1 MQVIPKP
8 THGSLE
14 WLTVRHRD
22 TAGNVT
28 FGASEAGALMGVS
41 EYTTLADLCIS
52 KLQPPVEREPEP
64 QMVKGLIFE
73 DPLLKHA
80 GTLSGYEVTT
90 PNFMYRKGR
99 FTVTLDGLAYTPED
113 YDNPQRIIEAKVTSA
128 YTVASADDLPRSWVM
143 QGHVQQW
150 VVGLPVSFIVFDK
163 RQHINLI
170 EMPFDEALMD
180 QIVQVA
186 EIVGNDLDTGE
197 IPDYAYAQMTADQVQ
212 ALYPVKE
219 SRAIT
224 ADDDVVNYIFDLE
237 TTRNQLK
244 KLKDEESA
252 LMDSIARA
260 MGDADEVTD
269 ANGFTMLTW
278 RQQKGR
284 QSFDAK
290 AFQAA
295 HPDLYAQFLKEGAP
309 FRVMRLG
316 KGNR

>member
-8 THGSLE
+8 AHGSLP
-14 WLTVRHRD
+14 WLQIRHRD
-22 TAGNVT
+22 DEGNVT
-28 FGASEAGALMGVS
+28 FGGSEVGALMGVS

-52 KLQPPVEREPEP
+52 KLSPPEVKEPEP
-64 QMVKGLIFE
+64 QMIKGLIFE
-73 DPLLKHA
+73 DGLLKHS
-80 GTLSGYEVTT
+80 GTLLDLEVTT

-99 FTVTLDGLAYTPED
+99 FTVTLDGLAYTPDD

-163 RQHINLI
+163 RQHINLV
-170 EMPFDEALMD
+170 EMRFDEALM
-180 QIVQVA
+180 QTILQVA
-186 EIVGNDLDTGE
+186 DIVGGDLDTGE
-197 IPDYAYAQMTADQVQ
+197 IPDYAYAQMTADQI
-212 ALYPVKE
+212 ATLYPVKE
-219 SRAIT
+219 SRSIV
-224 ADDDVVNYIFDLE
+224 ADDVLVNDVFDLE
-237 TTRNQLK
+237 TTRNQIKQLK
-244 KLKDEESA
+244 EQESE
-252 LMDSIARA
+252 LVDSIARR
-260 MGDADEVTD
+260 MGEHDEITD
-269 ANGFTMLTW
+269 AAGFTMLTW